1 MMMKILNTIFHSCKD
16 ITVLVEK
23 KEVVG
28 LTLLEKLR
36 YKGHLLMCSAC
47 RSFERQSALL
57 EKMFERVIDKTLS
70 RNEPVELDKSSKAK
84 ILEELKK
91 VQ

>member
-1 MMMKILNTIFHSCKD
+1 
-16 ITVLVEK
+16 
-23 KEVVG
+23 
-28 LTLLEKLR
+28 
-36 YKGHLLMCSAC
+36 MCNAC